1 MNVAV
6 NVSVRDVALATGFA
20 FAAGLLLWPP
30 GHLYWSEVAGEFGA
44 GATLALVGALGV
56 GAGAIFELLGDVG
69 VGNFAVGTLVGLAGL
84 VTIAAL
90 SAPDV
95 VAYAGWYV
103 LLGACLVVGVASVVV
118 YRRGEV
124 ELYPVNWA

>member
-1 MNVAV
+1 MH
-6 NVSVRDVALATGFA
+6 VRDVALATGFA

-30 GHLYWSEVAGEFGA
+30 GYLYWSEIAGQFGA
-44 GATLALVGALGV
+44 GATLALVGTLGVALGAAFEFV
-56 GAGAIFELLGDVG
+56 GDLGVESVAI
-69 VGNFAVGTLVGLAGL
+69 GTLVALAGL

-95 VAYAGWYV
+95 FAYAGWYV
-103 LLGACLVVGVASVVV
+103 LLGACLLVGVASVVV

-124 ELYPVNWA
+124 ELYPGTGRSGL

>member
-1 MNVAV
+1 MH
-6 NVSVRDVALATGFA
+6 VRDVALATGFA

-30 GHLYWSEVAGEFGA
+30 GYLYWSELAGEFGA

-56 GAGAIFELLGDVG
+56 AFGAAFEYVGEVG
-69 VGNFAVGTLVGLAGL
+69 VENAAVGTLVALAGL
-84 VTIAAL
+84 VTIAGL
-90 SAPDV
+90 SSPDV
-95 VAYAGWYV
+95 VAFAGWYA
-103 LLGACLVVGVASVVV
+103 LLGACLLVGVASVVV

>member
-1 MNVAV
+1 MT
-6 NVSVRDVALATGFA
+6 VRTRAIALATGVA
-20 FAAGLLLWPP
+20 FVAGLVLWPP
-30 GHLYWSEVAGEFGA
+30 GHLYWDVIAGEFGA

-56 GAGAIFELLGDVG
+56 AVGAAFEFVADSG
-69 VGNFAVGTLVGLAGL
+69 VANAAVGTLVALAGL

-103 LLGACLVVGVASVVV
+103 LLGACLLVGVASVVV
-118 YRRGEV
+118 YRRGDV